1 MRTRK
6 FSELTKDW
14 PAERKEKVAKRVRE
28 TVAAMH
34 LDELR
39 KAREMTQTKLAKTL
53 GVNQSEISKI
63 EHRTDLYIS
72 TLAEYVE
79 ALGGHLEVHA
89 VFPEG
94 DVKITQFED
103 LDKTA

>member
-14 PAERKEKVAKRVRE
+14 SEERRGRVARRVKETLE
-28 TVAAMH
+28 SMH
-34 LDELR
+34 LEELR
-39 KAREMTQTKLAKTL
+39 KAREMTQTKLAETL
-53 GVNQSEISKI
+53 GVAQSEVSKI

-72 TLAEYVE
+72 TLAEYVQ
-79 ALGGHLEVHA
+79 ALGGELEIRA

-94 DVKITQFED
+94 DVRITQFEN
-103 LDKTA
+103 LPKTA